1 MLRKVWAL
9 QAATYWNQ
17 IENVQILLEHRAIMD
32 EYTVLYAKSPEAF
45 QLLLN
50 HGLDIDHPVHFAHVP
65 LITIYTYCAGSSQ
78 KAVGA
83 IQANASSMA
92 TSGWALEVAAYLCD
106 PIIVDTLIEYGASIN
121 NSCST
126 NCALIRKD
134 TRILMME
141 HLVRRSADI
150 NRFGWPVDLAYG
162 GTTLA
167 FAAKH
172 GLLEETRWMLDRSA
186 DIGIVDE
193 YGDGALEHA
202 KFKEH

>member
-32 EYTVLYAKSPEAF
+32 EYTVHYAKSPEAF

-50 HGLDIDHPVHFAHVP
+50 HGLDIDHPVHFAH
-65 LITIYTYCAGSSQ
+65 
-78 KAVGA
+78 AVGA

-106 PIIVDTLIEYGASIN
+106 SIIVDTLIEYGASIN

-134 TRILMME
+134 TRILKME

-172 GLLEETRWMLDRSA
+172 GLLEETR
-186 DIGIVDE
+186 
-193 YGDGALEHA
+193 
-202 KFKEH
+202 